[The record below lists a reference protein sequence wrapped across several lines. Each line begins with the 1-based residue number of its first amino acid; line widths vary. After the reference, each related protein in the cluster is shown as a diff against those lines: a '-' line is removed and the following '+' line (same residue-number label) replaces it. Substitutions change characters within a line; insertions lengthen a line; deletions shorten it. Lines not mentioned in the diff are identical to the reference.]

1 MKQLLLHGNAGKGVS
16 GVGGC
21 WVVVVAKSGDQK
33 EIWKRFNNNNGP
45 RV

>member
-1 MKQLLLHGNAGKGVS
+1 MKQLLLHGNTGKGVR
-16 GVGGC
+16 GEVC
-21 WVVVVAKSGDQK
+21 WVVVAKSGDQK

>member
-1 MKQLLLHGNAGKGVS
+1 METPAREFDAW
-16 GVGGC
+16 GC
-21 WVVVVAKSGDQK
+21 WVVAKSGDQK